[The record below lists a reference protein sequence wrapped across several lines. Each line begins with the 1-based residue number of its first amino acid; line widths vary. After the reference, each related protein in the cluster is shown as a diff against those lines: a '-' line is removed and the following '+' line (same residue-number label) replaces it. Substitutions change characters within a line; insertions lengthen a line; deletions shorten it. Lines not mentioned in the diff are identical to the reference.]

1 MLQGTVAG
9 IWNLLHR
16 HLARTLFLAA
26 AVGCRPPST
35 ISDRPTVPPPAPGS
49 TVTTLGASD
58 LMEVRVFQETDL
70 TGIYRVGS
78 DGSID
83 FPYCHR
89 LAIAGRT
96 PSEAAQKITDCLKPR
111 YLVNPQVS
119 VEMKE
124 YNSKRISVF
133 GDVPKAGTFAYTAD
147 LTAVQAILL
156 AGGFNK
162 TAAKNSVTL
171 VRPTETNDE
180 RFMLAIEDIAAC
192 RAPNVLL
199 QPGDILYVPESFF

>member
-1 MLQGTVAG
+1 MSLRFLPVAC
-9 IWNLLHR
+9 WLMVC
-16 HLARTLFLAA
+16 AA
-26 AVGCRPPST
+26 CHPPST
-35 ISDRPTVPPPAPGS
+35 TSDRPSVPPPAPGS
-49 TVTTLGASD
+49 TTTTLGASD
-58 LMEVRVFQETDL
+58 MMEVRVFQEADFS
-70 TGIYRVGS
+70 GIYRVGS

-83 FPYCHR
+83 FPYCHKLEVR
-89 LAIAGRT
+89 GRT

-119 VEMKE
+119 VELKE

-133 GDVPKAGTFAYTAD
+133 GEIPKPGTFPYTAD

-162 TAAKNSVTL
+162 TASKNAVIL
-171 VRPTETNDE
+171 VRPTETSE
-180 RFMLAIEDIAAC
+180 ARYKVAIEDIAAG